1 MECESFEFTRHA
13 VQKMFERDISI
24 TIVKQVVKKGEVIQ
38 SYPNDKPYPSFLML
52 CVINKRPVHTVL
64 AKDAA
69 NKKCI
74 IITVYEPSTEL
85 WSNGFRTKK

>member
-38 SYPNDKPYPSFLML
+38 SYPNDKP
-52 CVINKRPVHTVL
+52 
-64 AKDAA
+64 
-69 NKKCI
+69 
-74 IITVYEPSTEL
+74 
-85 WSNGFRTKK
+85 